1 MAIAELHVRIGKL
14 LAAIDEVVETSSSD
28 IRSIERLVDLARWT
42 KLYIDLELAYQPYW
56 DVRDAA
62 WASFHFSTEE
72 VARQLLVE
80 FRSTLRD
87 VAAETAGHV
96 KLRNLR
102 ARVDGVLNVS
112 QEWWTSLAEKK
123 QGRGLSGQT

>member
-1 MAIAELHVRIGKL
+1 MAIAEVHVRIGKL
-14 LAAIDEVVETSSSD
+14 LAVIDEIRETSSSN
-28 IRSIERLVDLARWT
+28 IRTIERLVDLARWT

-56 DVRDAA
+56 DVEDAP
-62 WASFHFSTEE
+62 WRTRQFSTEDA
-72 VARQLLVE
+72 ARKLLVE

-87 VAAETAGHV
+87 VAATTAGHV

-112 QEWWTSLAEKK
+112 QEWWRSLAEKS
-123 QGRGLSGQT
+123 Q

>member
-14 LAAIDEVVETSSSD
+14 LAAIEEVLDSSPAN
-28 IRSIERLVDLARWT
+28 IREIERLVDLTRWT
-42 KLYIDLELAYQPYW
+42 KLYIDLELAFQPYW

-87 VAAETAGHV
+87 VAGETAGHV
-96 KLRNLR
+96 QLRNLR
-102 ARVDGVLNVS
+102 ARVEGVLNVS
-112 QEWWTSLAEKK
+112 QEWWKSLAEKK
-123 QGRGLSGQT
+123 Q